1 MFMFE
6 YLRLLTILFRY
17 RDKEQF
23 LEYLNRASFDTRK
36 KETIRIVYGLME
48 KQFADIRRDSG
59 GPYMDHLRAV
69 ATILMIHLGVTDANE
84 ILAALLHDVTELF
97 PKEWP
102 NSRILE
108 EYGREVA
115 YLVDIMTKPPG
126 RDDETD
132 EAREARIDT
141 YHERFKTAK
150 KAAVRLKMA
159 DWMHNILTLIY
170 CTPEKQQRK
179 WLEACRHAL
188 PRALEHRVLYG
199 ELRTALYSPVLFT
212 FPSIPGPVPRISAPP
227 SR

>member
-1 MFMFE
+1 
-6 YLRLLTILFRY
+6 
-17 RDKEQF
+17 
-23 LEYLNRASFDTRK
+23 
-36 KETIRIVYGLME
+36 
-48 KQFADIRRDSG
+48 
-59 GPYMDHLRAV
+59 MDHLRAV

-115 YLVDIMTKPPG
+115 YLVDIMTKPSG

-170 CTPEKQQRK
+170 CTPEKQRRK
-179 WLEACRHAL
+179 WLEACQHAL
-188 PRALEHRVLYG
+188 PRALEHGVLYE
-199 ELRTALYSPVLFT
+199 ELRTALYSPVLFVI
-212 FPSIPGPVPRISAPP
+212 PSIPGPTPKILTFC
-227 SR
+227 

>member
-17 RDKEQF
+17 RDEEQF

-97 PKEWP
+97 PEEWP
-102 NSRILE
+102 NSRISK
-108 EYGREVA
+108 EYGHEVA

-126 RDDETD
+126 FDDET
-132 EAREARIDT
+132 EKAREARIDR
-141 YHERFKTAK
+141 YHDRFKTAK

-179 WLEACRHAL
+179 WFEACRHAL
-188 PRALEHRVLYG
+188 PRALEHGVLHG
-199 ELRTALYSPVLFT
+199 ELWTALYSPVLFT
-212 FPSIPGPVPRISAPP
+212 FPSIPGPVPRISTPP

>member
-1 MFMFE
+1 MFE

-17 RDKEQF
+17 RDEEQF

-36 KETIRIVYGLME
+36 KETIRIVYGLMK
-48 KQFADIRRDSG
+48 KQFAGIHRDSG

-115 YLVDIMTKPPG
+115 YLVDIMTKPSG

-132 EAREARIDT
+132 EAREARIDR

-150 KAAVRLKMA
+150 KAVVRLKMA

-179 WLEACRHAL
+179 WFEACRHAL
-188 PRALEHRVLYG
+188 PRAFEHGVLYK
-199 ELRTALYSPVLFT
+199 ELRTALYSPVLFVI
-212 FPSIPGPVPRISAPP
+212 PSIPGPTPKILTFC
-227 SR
+227 

>member
-17 RDKEQF
+17 RNKEQF
-23 LEYLNRASFDTRK
+23 LEYLNRTSFDTRK
-36 KETIRIVYGLME
+36 KETIRIVYGLMK
-48 KQFADIRRDSG
+48 KQFAGIHRDSG

-97 PKEWP
+97 PEEWP
-102 NSRILE
+102 NSRISK

-126 RDDETD
+126 FDDET
-132 EAREARIDT
+132 EKAREARIDR

-179 WLEACRHAL
+179 WFEACRHAL
-188 PRALEHRVLYG
+188 PRAFEHGVLYK
-199 ELRTALYSPVLFT
+199 ELRTALYSPVLFVI
-212 FPSIPGPVPRISAPP
+212 PSIPGPTPKILTFC
-227 SR
+227 